1 MRFFYAFK
9 VLFLVMFSS
18 ERAQQVHQALDE
30 PTPPVALPSTTATAP
45 KAPAEKPAIEKKA
58 AEKPPAKPTRSEAL
72 TMLAAMQREARFVDL
87 VQEPLDGYTD
97 AQVGAAAR
105 DVLRDCYKVMQR
117 MFELQPVSSE
127 SEGNEIDV
135 PAGFDPGRIR
145 LTGNVTGEPPF
156 RGRLMHHGWQ
166 ARHVQLPEWSG
177 SAAAATVVAPAEVE
191 LK

>member
-9 VLFLVMFSS
+9 VLFLVMFSQ
-18 ERAQQVHQALDE
+18 ERAQQVHQVLDE
-30 PTPPVALPSTTATAP
+30 PTPPTALPSTTATAP
-45 KAPAEKPAIEKKA
+45 KTPAEKPAAEKKA
-58 AEKPPAKPTRSEAL
+58 IEKPPAKPARSEAL
-72 TMLAAMQREARFVDL
+72 TLLAAMQREARFVDL

-127 SEGNEIDV
+127 SEGDEIDV

-166 ARHVQLPEWSG
+166 AKHVQLPEWSG